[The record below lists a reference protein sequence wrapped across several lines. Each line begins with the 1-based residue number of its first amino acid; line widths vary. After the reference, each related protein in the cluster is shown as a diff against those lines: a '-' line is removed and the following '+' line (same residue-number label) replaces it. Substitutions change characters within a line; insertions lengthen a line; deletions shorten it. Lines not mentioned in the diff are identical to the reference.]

1 MYHAR
6 NITWIYSRK
15 VAWSGYEAK
24 QGEDRGGKEKG
35 VNGKQRFSFPC
46 IPAFPTEAPDILTCE

>member
-35 VNGKQRFSFPC
+35 VNGKQRFSFPY
-46 IPAFPTEAPDILTCE
+46 